1 MQMSKKYVH
10 SIKIDITSKF
20 YKIINKEEIM
30 VNSRHKRAIKECPK
44 LDKVGFCED
53 GYADVIE
60 SKDKDFYIGV
70 RFHPESLYK
79 IDKNMNNIFKS
90 FISACK
96 KDSYQTKT
104 NRLNFN

>member
-1 MQMSKKYVH
+1 
-10 SIKIDITSKF
+10 
-20 YKIINKEEIM
+20 M
-30 VNSRHKRAIKECPK
+30 VNSRHKRAINECPK

-60 SKDKDFYIGV
+60 SKDKDFYIMV
-70 RFHPESLYK
+70 RFYPESLYK

-96 KDSYQTKT
+96 KDSY
-104 NRLNFN
+104 